1 MMRVLSL
8 SQLCAAIAVS
18 LGLVAQDGA
27 ASLRAFP
34 QSVQLDSAL
43 DRQRVIA
50 AHADSVLGVTAFAHE
65 VAWSVADPAIATVES
80 RDGIAVLSP
89 HKDGETELLGVVGDA
104 QVRAKVVVKNSSS
117 SKSFRSF
124 CSCSL
129 AAGSRAGGGSSART
143 AGTTNPSAASAAV
156 MPTNL
161 PTRLTQRGS
170 HGRGA
175 RVPARRVRERPSLDG
190 RRPARTRAG
199 A

>member
-65 VAWSVADPAIATVES
+65 GRSH
-80 RDGIAVLSP
+80 GKQL
-89 HKDGETELLGVVGDA
+89 
-104 QVRAKVVVKNSSS
+104 S
-117 SKSFRSF
+117 SKKH
-124 CSCSL
+124 C
-129 AAGSRAGGGSSART
+129 
-143 AGTTNPSAASAAV
+143 
-156 MPTNL
+156 
-161 PTRLTQRGS
+161 
-170 HGRGA
+170 
-175 RVPARRVRERPSLDG
+175 
-190 RRPARTRAG
+190 
-199 A
+199 